1 MKLRSLSLSLD
12 SLLDYTDKDI
22 EESRFE
28 LSLVAESLYEM
39 LYYNMGS
46 RLFTFLQKLRSKF
59 LIKRNQQKRQRE
71 ESSKKISED
80 KPAKRAK
87 KTDEHREDDKSTKT
101 ESHGKHDQ
109 KDEKLPVKEDAILLN
124 NAEETVEPD
133 ENANESE
140 MDEDP
145 EEDPEEE
152 TEMQDTS
159 PQDGQAKE
167 AKENAEEMPKTDEE
181 ASEIKPNLESG
192 SKEVSTKVEKNTKT
206 EVNKELLQAFRF
218 FDRNRAGY
226 VRVEDMRLILH
237 NLGKF
242 LSHRDVKEL
251 VQSALIE
258 SNTGRDDRI
267 LYKKLIDMNL

>member
-1 MKLRSLSLSLD
+1 M
-12 SLLDYTDKDI
+12 
-22 EESRFE
+22 
-28 LSLVAESLYEM
+28 
-39 LYYNMGS
+39 
-46 RLFTFLQKLRSKF
+46 
-59 LIKRNQQKRQRE
+59 IKRNQQKRQRE

-167 AKENAEEMPKTDEE
+167 AKVPSLLLPLKIYFILGFLCTQLCLKFGVYW
-181 ASEIKPNLESG
+181 SNLARTLWVYISF
-192 SKEVSTKVEKNTKT
+192 S
-206 EVNKELLQAFRF
+206 R
-218 FDRNRAGY
+218 Y
-226 VRVEDMRLILH
+226 V
-237 NLGKF
+237 
-242 LSHRDVKEL
+242 
-251 VQSALIE
+251 
-258 SNTGRDDRI
+258 
-267 LYKKLIDMNL
+267 